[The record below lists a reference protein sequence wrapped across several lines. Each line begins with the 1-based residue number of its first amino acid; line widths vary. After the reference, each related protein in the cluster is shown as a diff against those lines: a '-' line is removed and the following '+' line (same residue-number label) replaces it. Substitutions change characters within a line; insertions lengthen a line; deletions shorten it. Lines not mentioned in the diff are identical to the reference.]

1 MTSHKKSHNS
11 NSIREQDIVLW
22 VNITMIG
29 MAILLLF
36 YYVMMANTVTAKSY
50 KIQTLRDK
58 IDALAETNGVLM
70 SKKIAMESP
79 TALLD
84 FAKSRSLVEAKNIV
98 YIFENRNVAQKW

>member
-1 MTSHKKSHNS
+1 MVSHKKNNNIIGEH
-11 NSIREQDIVLW
+11 DIVLW

-36 YYVMMANTVTAKSY
+36 YYVMIANMVTAKSY

-58 IDALAETNGVLM
+58 IDVLSETNGALM

-79 TALLD
+79 TALLE
-84 FAKSRSLVEAKNIV
+84 FARAQSLVEAKNIV
-98 YIFENRNVAQKW
+98 YIFENRNVAQK